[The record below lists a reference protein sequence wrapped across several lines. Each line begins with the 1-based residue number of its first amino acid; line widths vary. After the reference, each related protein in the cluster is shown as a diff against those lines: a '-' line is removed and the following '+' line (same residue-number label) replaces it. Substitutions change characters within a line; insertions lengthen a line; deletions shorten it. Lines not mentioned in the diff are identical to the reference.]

1 MKTNYTI
8 ESINWNKVKQLT
20 KNILDIIEKNNINID
35 TLVPVIRGGMPLALL
50 LASNMKNVNTASI
63 QIKRSIT
70 NETNAEFGEA
80 KLLGITNIEAI
91 TNKNILI
98 TEDTVDHGKTLDCV
112 INEIQKYNPKNIYIA
127 TLYNF
132 NKDKY
137 KNIICGEYKNE
148 QCWIVFPWEEDL
160 YEE

>member
-1 MKTNYTI
+1 MKTNYEI
-8 ESINWNKVKQLT
+8 INIDWKIVKKLT
-20 KNILDIIEKNNINID
+20 KNIIDYIKENNIEID

-50 LASNMKNVNTASI
+50 ISANIKNLNTASI
-63 QIKRSIT
+63 QIKRSLT

-80 KLLGITNIEAI
+80 SLLGITNIEAI
-91 TNKNILI
+91 KGKNILV

-112 INEIQKYNPKNIYIA
+112 IQELKKYHPKNIYIA

-137 KNIICGEYKNE
+137 KDIICGKYMQK
-148 QCWIVFPWEEDL
+148 QQWIIFPWEENV
-160 YEE
+160 YE

>member
-91 TNKNILI
+91 TNKNIEKWKRDNTPMMKLSRPHSI
-98 TEDTVDHGKTLDCV
+98 TSTVMSLLPEFGS
-112 INEIQKYNPKNIYIA
+112 ISMP
-127 TLYNF
+127 
-132 NKDKY
+132 
-137 KNIICGEYKNE
+137 
-148 QCWIVFPWEEDL
+148 
-160 YEE
+160 